1 MKRRKL
7 DEAFGFQAQVDC
19 MTGACTMNLA
29 GKGIAA
35 AQNSLIDPA
44 LVTAGDYAVNGV
56 IYTASASSSVF
67 ILEDTSLA
75 AGEAAGF
82 VCCLNATGITEG
94 VGYATNILT
103 SAEVS
108 TLGGT
113 CAEVLASDDL
123 IAPAIPSTMCPVGI
137 YVVVAGDSAHVA
149 GSNTFSAC
157 TSDSGLHEYTQ
168 ILNMNTLS

>member
-19 MTGACTMNLA
+19 MTGTCTMNLA
-29 GKGIAA
+29 NKDVNAG
-35 AQNSLIDPA
+35 QNSLVHPA
-44 LVTAGDYAVNGV
+44 LSTAGEYAVNGV
-56 IYTASASSSVF
+56 IYTATASSTVF
-67 ILEDTSLA
+67 TLESTSLA

-94 VGYATNILT
+94 VGYATNVLT

-113 CAEVLASDDL
+113 CALVLASDDL
-123 IAPAIPSTMCPVGI
+123 IAPAIPATMCPVGI

-149 GSNTFSAC
+149 GSNTFSDA
-157 TSDSGLHEYTQ
+157 TSDSGTHAYTQ
-168 ILNMNTLS
+168 ILNMNTIT